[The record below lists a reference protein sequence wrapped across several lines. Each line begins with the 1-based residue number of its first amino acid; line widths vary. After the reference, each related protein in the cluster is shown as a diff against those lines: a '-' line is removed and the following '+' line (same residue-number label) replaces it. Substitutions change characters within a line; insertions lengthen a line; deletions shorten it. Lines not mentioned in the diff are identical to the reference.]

1 MYARQGPYL
10 VEDGRMTWRRWE
22 FAVWC
27 GSGAALVTALV
38 LFVQGREDR
47 LVMLFVVIGLGLG
60 VVLEAAKKRA
70 GRSRENEPNGST
82 QGRPP
87 LL

>member
-1 MYARQGPYL
+1 
-10 VEDGRMTWRRWE
+10 MTWRRWE

-60 VVLEAAKKRA
+60 VVLEAAKKLA
-70 GRSRENEPNGST
+70 GRSRQDEPNGST